1 MTDISK
7 SVFANATRDNET
19 GLLVFSMYELPDT
32 EAVYWLAP
40 KQYTGN
46 LLQSYTSM
54 LRFHLSWVIVRGD
67 TSGKPTAGPSVI
79 MMGHNGMK
87 IAYGDDAFKNSNA
100 TISVE
105 LSEKDWY
112 HVPRTVKDIVTR
124 LRRTEYR
131 GDPVTRIQFMSVLSD
146 VESILIRGKFH
157 TDQVSFKVY
166 LGMICIY
173 RFKIY

>member
-7 SVFANATRDNET
+7 SVFANASRDNET
-19 GLLVFSMYELPDT
+19 GHLVFPMYEMPDI
-32 EAVYWLAP
+32 ESVYWFAP

-46 LLQSYTSM
+46 LLQSYMSM

-87 IAYGDDAFKNSNA
+87 IAYGDDTFKNSNA

-105 LSEKDWY
+105 LSERDWY

-146 VESILIRGKFH
+146 VESILIRGTFH
-157 TDQVSFKVY
+157 TDQVNFLV
-166 LGMICIY
+166 
-173 RFKIY
+173 